1 MQCNI
6 HPYPLSNFL
15 IAPSQRTIGIIHT
28 AQSRRATGPPNPSA
42 EYIRR
47 TKGGR
52 YRSSGG
58 AYVSLKM
65 APVDFDSP
73 AAASGDVTR
82 YDGPGVVSS
91 GGMGGPC
98 SSVLGGG
105 CGNRIQVV
113 PATESSLLRLFGTP
127 LAFATFS
134 PRAMRDPHASRDDSV
149 GAPIVAATFL
159 LRVVR
164 DANTP
169 FDGSID
175 APLVAASFLSR
186 AMCGANASP
195 DGSVGTPLLAA
206 TFSPCVMQTPP
217 LTAMLAHPS

>member
-1 MQCNI
+1 M
-6 HPYPLSNFL
+6 NFL
-15 IAPSQRTIGIIHT
+15 IAPSQRTTGIIHT

-42 EYIRR
+42 DYIRR

-65 APVDFDSP
+65 APVEFDSP
-73 AAASGDVTR
+73 AAASGNVTR

-91 GGMGGPC
+91 GGMGGLC

-105 CGNRIQVV
+105 GGGGDRIQVV
-113 PATESSLLRLFGTP
+113 PATESSLLRLFGAP

-149 GAPIVAATFL
+149 GAPIMAATFL
-159 LRVVR
+159 LLTYPSLLHRFLVV
-164 DANTP
+164 
-169 FDGSID
+169 
-175 APLVAASFLSR
+175 
-186 AMCGANASP
+186 
-195 DGSVGTPLLAA
+195 
-206 TFSPCVMQTPP
+206 PCVTQTPP
-217 LTAMLAHPS
+217 LTAPLAHPSLLQRLVRA

>member
-1 MQCNI
+1 
-6 HPYPLSNFL
+6 
-15 IAPSQRTIGIIHT
+15 
-28 AQSRRATGPPNPSA
+28 
-42 EYIRR
+42 
-47 TKGGR
+47 
-52 YRSSGG
+52 
-58 AYVSLKM
+58 M

-105 CGNRIQVV
+105 GGNRIQVV